1 MAYTTKYNRS
11 TANHRIANK
20 YKFNYTV
27 ASKDGKTKTFT
38 KTLIV
43 PWEVYSS
50 CSSCS
55 GKYRLRNALF
65 GCAIAQAIKIYG
77 EDNYD
82 LNKCD
87 ASNIELVDRLD
98 QTNEHYK
105 KYEEFACEK
114 LFVY

>member
-1 MAYTTKYNRS
+1 MTYTTKYNRS
-11 TANHRIANK
+11 TAKHRIANK
-20 YKFNYTV
+20 YKFNYTI

-43 PWEVYSS
+43 PWEFYSS

-55 GKYRLRNALF
+55 GKHRLKNALF
-65 GCAIAQAIKIYG
+65 CCAVAQAIKMYG

-82 LNKCD
+82 LKKCD
-87 ASNIELVDRLD
+87 VRNIVLVDRLD

-105 KYEEFACEK
+105 KYEEFACGK
-114 LFVY
+114 LFNF